1 MQKLSLKIRQQDVKL
16 QDIKLQLRELSTLN
30 LNAKK
35 PVTERNTNNPRNY
48 VE

>member
-16 QDIKLQLRELSTLN
+16 QGIKLQLRELSTLN

-35 PVTERNTNNPRNY
+35 TCNGKEY
-48 VE
+48 K

>member
-16 QDIKLQLRELSTLN
+16 QGIKLQLRELSTLN

-35 PVTERNTNNPRNY
+35 NL
-48 VE
+48 